1 MIYKD
6 SRMMDMLV
14 NLSKIDLI
22 DFNLYEPQ
30 TIKITGDKI
39 TVQELDNLAPRS
51 YPPCMKNLHSALIK
65 NSHLKHWGRL
75 QLGLYLKGMGLS
87 VEESTTFWRQKFSKK
102 TDGDKFEK
110 QYAYNIRHMYGREGK
125 KNDYRPW
132 NCTKVL
138 ASVVPGQGEFHGCPF
153 KNMDELHLQEL
164 VRSYGVDS
172 TAEREVMDKH
182 KQKLYQVACLKLW
195 EAVHPGGVADNVGN
209 HPNAFVTSSIEY
221 RQNREPKQA
230 NKMQA

>member
-1 MIYKD
+1 
-6 SRMMDMLV
+6 MMDMLV

-39 TVQELDNLAPRS
+39 TVQELDNLASRS

-110 QYAYNIRHMYGREGK
+110 QYAYNIRHMYGRGK
-125 KNDYRPW
+125 EER
-132 NCTKVL
+132 L
-138 ASVVPGQGEFHGCPF
+138 QAL
-153 KNMDELHLQEL
+153 ELHEGVGVSGAGPGRVPRVSVQKHGRAAPAGTGQV
-164 VRSYGVDS
+164 VRRGLD
-172 TAEREVMDKH
+172 
-182 KQKLYQVACLKLW
+182 
-195 EAVHPGGVADNVGN
+195 G
-209 HPNAFVTSSIEY
+209 
-221 RQNREPKQA
+221 
-230 NKMQA
+230 